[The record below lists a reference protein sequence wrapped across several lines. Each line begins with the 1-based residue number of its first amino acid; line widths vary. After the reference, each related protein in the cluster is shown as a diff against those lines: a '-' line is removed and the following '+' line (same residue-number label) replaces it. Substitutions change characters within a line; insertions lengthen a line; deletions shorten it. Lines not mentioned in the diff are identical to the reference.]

1 MSGVHAA
8 LFGGE
13 MDLEPALRHEFL
25 EYARDRADGWHVKSR
40 FGWRRYV
47 DQVEVLA
54 SSIPRDARVLDVGCG
69 YGQIA
74 ALLRLRRADLSVY
87 GVDLREHAIWAELQ
101 RRYGC
106 ILTVGDALGLK
117 FADEHF
123 DVVYAFGV
131 MEHVNFDEP
140 MGRTQRDVDFLRE
153 IYRLLKPGGRVFL
166 FYIPN
171 RYSWTEALARR
182 LRGRGIFAHR
192 QLYRVGELVRLLET
206 AGFDRPQIDRHG
218 LFPTHLG
225 KLVPLAGRWLD
236 QHHERALRVEGFLLK
251 TPLGI
256 FSTNFSVEAQKA
268 TDSCLLG
275 SAREHGAGLILK
287 SVGRQAFRARH

>member
-1 MSGVHAA
+1 
-8 LFGGE
+8 
-13 MDLEPALRHEFL
+13 MDIEPALRDEFL
-25 EYARDRADGWHVKSR
+25 EYARDRVDGWVVKSR

-47 DQVEVLA
+47 DQVEFLA
-54 SSIPRDARVLDVGCG
+54 RRIPREARVLDVGCG

-74 ALLRLRRADLSVY
+74 ALLRVRRADLRVY

-106 ILTVGDALGLK
+106 ILTAGDALDLE
-117 FADEHF
+117 FTDEDF

-140 MGRTQRDVDFLRE
+140 MGRTERDAHFLRE
-153 IYRLLKPGGRVFL
+153 IYRLLKPGGRLFL

-192 QLYRVGELVRLLET
+192 QLYGVEELVRLLET
-206 AGFDRPQIDRHG
+206 AGFDSPQIDRHG
-218 LFPTHLG
+218 LFPTHLE
-225 KLVPLAGRWLD
+225 KLVPVAGRWLD

-251 TPLGI
+251 TPLRT

-268 TDSCLLG
+268 TDSSRLLG

-287 SVGRQAFRARH
+287 SVGRQAFRARP

>member
-1 MSGVHAA
+1 
-8 LFGGE
+8 
-13 MDLEPALRHEFL
+13 MDTGSALRHEFL

-47 DQVEVLA
+47 DQVEFLA
-54 SSIPRDARVLDVGCG
+54 SSISRDARVLDVGCG

-87 GVDLREHAIWAELQ
+87 GVDLCEHAIWAELR

-106 ILTVGDALGLK
+106 ILSVGDALNLK
-117 FADEHF
+117 FSDSEF

-140 MGRTQRDVDFLRE
+140 MGRTQRDLDFLRE
-153 IYRLLKPGGRVFL
+153 LHRVLKPGGRLFL
-166 FYIPN
+166 SYIPN
-171 RYSWTEALARR
+171 RYSWTEAMARR
-182 LRGRGIFAHR
+182 LRGLGIFAHR

-206 AGFDRPQIDRHG
+206 AGFYNVQIDRQG
-218 LFPTHLG
+218 LFPTHLE
-225 KLVPLAGRWLD
+225 KLVLVAGRWLD
-236 QHHERALRVEGFLLK
+236 EHHERVLRVEGFLLK

-256 FSTNFSVEAQKA
+256 FSTNFSLEAQKA
-268 TDSCLLG
+268 ADSHRLG
-275 SAREHGAGLILK
+275 SAEEHSGGWGQK
-287 SVGRQAFRARH
+287 SVGRPAFRARS